1 MENNDVGNTV
11 PLMAEHEGL
20 QVAVTEVEVDNRL
33 ENGGG
38 GGPGEHEGAMVV
50 AVANGGAEG
59 GFSEKRKR
67 GRPRKQLGE
76 IRQELRLVAV
86 EENSGGPQKRG
97 RGRPRGSG
105 KWQTLANS
113 FGKPNNF
120 FLIFFMT
127 KVTYYSYGGG
137 GRSCYFRFGSRVS
150 TFKFDRVLIYTRDRT
165 RDTNIISN
173 TLFVYEYIKCIR
185 YLLCVCTL

>member
-11 PLMAEHEGL
+11 PLVAEHEGL
-20 QVAVTEVEVDNRL
+20 QVAVTAAAEVDNSL

-38 GGPGEHEGAMVV
+38 VGVGGGDGEHEGAMVV

-76 IRQELRLVAV
+76 ISQELRLVAGT
-86 EENSGGPQKRG
+86 SGGPQKRG

-105 KWQTLANS
+105 KWQTLATS
-113 FGKPNNF
+113 LGKPNI
-120 FLIFFMT
+120 FL
-127 KVTYYSYGGG
+127 Y
-137 GRSCYFRFGSRVS
+137 
-150 TFKFDRVLIYTRDRT
+150 DE
-165 RDTNIISN
+165 SN
-173 TLFVYEYIKCIR
+173 LLFIW
-185 YLLCVCTL
+185 